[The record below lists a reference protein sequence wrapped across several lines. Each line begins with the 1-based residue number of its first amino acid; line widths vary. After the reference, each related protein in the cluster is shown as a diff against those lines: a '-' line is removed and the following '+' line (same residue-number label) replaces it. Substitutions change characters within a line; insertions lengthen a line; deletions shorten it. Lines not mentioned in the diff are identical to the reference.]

1 MIRSLWPTRF
11 DPPEASLL
19 IVFLNVTL
27 GVLVSYHLVDEVDW
41 KILKNEIFDPFCGWS
56 GSNTETRYMG
66 QNSWQVQSYFN
77 NVKCEAIDW
86 L

>member
-1 MIRSLWPTRF
+1 MVRSLWPTLL

-41 KILKNEIFDPFCGWS
+41 KILRNKIFDPFCGWS
-56 GSNTETRYMG
+56 GSNTEMWFMG
-66 QNSWQVQSYFN
+66 QSSWQVQSYFN
-77 NVKCEAIDW
+77 NVRFEAIDW